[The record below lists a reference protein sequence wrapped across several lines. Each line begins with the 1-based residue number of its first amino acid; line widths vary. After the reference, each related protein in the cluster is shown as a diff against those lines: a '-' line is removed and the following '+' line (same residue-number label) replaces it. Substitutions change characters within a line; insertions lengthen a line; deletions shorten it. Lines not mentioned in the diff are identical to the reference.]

1 MINKRLIRVNLKTG
15 DTSVTICGDDYLSLG
30 GHALTSTIISK
41 EVAPDC
47 HPLGAYNKL
56 VIATGLISGTTF
68 SSSNRLS
75 IGGKSPLTG
84 GIKESNAGGD
94 CGIKLGKMGIK
105 GIIIEDI
112 VPEEE
117 DFKILYISPDEVRI
131 DEAGDIVG
139 LNVYD
144 SCSKLRERYGKKPA
158 LIMIGRAG
166 EFRMPIASIALT
178 DKDGL
183 PGRSAGRGGM
193 GAVMGSKKLKAI
205 VIDDKGA
212 DCFKNNELLNNTVKT
227 YAKIMMDNPSMS
239 QRYPYYGT
247 AGNLAFINKMLGLPT
262 RNFLQGQYE
271 KIDNISGEKM
281 FELQCARK
289 GKENIPHACMPG
301 CIVRCS
307 KEYVDEDGKLLCQ
320 SFEYETIGLMGSNL
334 DVDDLDEIARM
345 NYYCD
350 DIGIDTMDA
359 GVALGILSEA
369 GVISFGDTEEYKKAL
384 RQVGENTPLGR
395 LIGSG
400 ADICGKAYGIKRSPT
415 VRKQAI
421 SAYDPRFCKGLG
433 VTYATS
439 PMGAD
444 HTAGTTL
451 FLAMDHKDKEIQVEA
466 SKQMQRTCMLVDTL
480 GLCFIPL
487 NIARANFN
495 LVEDMTEVVTGVRL
509 SIDSLTEQSEQ
520 ILKIE
525 REFNEGAGIGKQSN
539 ILPEFFREEPL
550 LPSDEHFDV
559 DKKAIQ
565 NIYEDSCACETSE
578 KQG

>member
-1 MINKRLIRVNLKTG
+1 MIEKKLIRVNLKTG
-15 DTSVTICGDDYLSLG
+15 QTSVTICGDDYLSLG
-30 GHALTSTIISK
+30 GRAFTSTVISD
-41 EVAPDC
+41 EVASDC
-47 HPLGAYNKL
+47 HPLGANNKL
-56 VIATGLISGTTF
+56 VIAPGLISGTIF

-94 CGIKLGKMGIK
+94 CAIKLGKMGIK

-117 DFKILYISPDEVRI
+117 DYKILYINSDGVRL

-144 SCSKLRERYGKKPA
+144 SLAKLRERYGKKSG

-166 EFRMPIASIALT
+166 EFRMPIANITLT
-178 DKDGL
+178 DKDGM
-183 PGRSAGRGGM
+183 PGRSAGRGGL

-212 DCFKNNELLNNTVKT
+212 DCFKDNGLLNETVKT
-227 YAKIMMDNPSMS
+227 YAKIMQDNPSMG

-247 AGNLAFINKMLGLPT
+247 AGNLAFINKMGGLPT
-262 RNFLQGQYE
+262 RNFSQGQYE

-281 FELQCARK
+281 FELQCERH
-289 GKENIPHACMPG
+289 GKEKIPHACMPG

-307 KEYVDEDGKLLCQ
+307 KEYVDEKGKLLCH
-320 SFEYETIGLMGSNL
+320 SVDYETICLMGSNL

-345 NYYCD
+345 NSYCD
-350 DIGIDTMDA
+350 DVGIDTMDA

-369 GVISFGDTEEYKKAL
+369 GIIPFGDSEGYKDAL

-395 LIGSG
+395 LIGGG
-400 ADICGKAYGIKRSPT
+400 ADICGKVYGIKRSPT
-415 VRKQAI
+415 VRKQALA
-421 SAYDPRFCKGLG
+421 AYDPRFCKGLG

-444 HTAGTTL
+444 HTAGSTL

-466 SKQMQRTCMLVDTL
+466 SKQMQRTCMVVDAL

-487 NIARANFN
+487 NVTRANFN
-495 LVEDMTEVVTGVRL
+495 LVEDMTEIVTGVRF
-509 SIDSLTEQSEQ
+509 SIDYLSEQ
-520 ILKIE
+520 AEHILKIE
-525 REFNEGAGIGKQSN
+525 REFNEEAGLGKQYN
-539 ILPEFFREEPL
+539 KLPEFFREEPL
-550 LPSDEHFDV
+550 LPSNDRFDV
-559 DKKAIQ
+559 DKIEIQ
-565 NIYEDSCACETSE
+565 NIY
-578 KQG
+578 G